1 MRISEK
7 QINESIKKTILEF
20 VQDVEDEN
28 EIIKNVHFTDE
39 DLDVEGFDY

>member
-1 MRISEK
+1 MKIKER
-7 QINESIKKTILEF
+7 QINEAIKKTILEF

-28 EIIKNVHFTDE
+28 IVKNVHFTDE

>member
-1 MRISEK
+1 MKIKER
-7 QINESIKKTILEF
+7 QINEAIKKTILEF

-28 EIIKNVHFTDE
+28 IINNVHFTDE

>member
-1 MRISEK
+1 MNDKI
-7 QINESIKKTILEF
+7 INEAIKKTILEF

-28 EIIKNVHFTDE
+28 IINNIHFTDE